1 MKRKKHPR
9 LRNGLGSI
17 KYLGSGRSN
26 PYAVYP
32 PEYRISDRGNMSYKR
47 ALCYVPDWYTGFAV
61 LVSFAAG
68 TYHPGD
74 EIDIARKAAGAPAA
88 PLDDLSRKI
97 LADYRLIQNHEIA
110 SPRLFEVWDEYME
123 QRFGP
128 HASKK
133 FSVATK
139 TQYTNARRFFAPLAD
154 KPIVE
159 ISLSDLQSI
168 IDTASEKYSRKYLQV
183 VVAAVSNVYTHAIN
197 HDLIQVNYP
206 RRIVIP
212 LSAKEPVSG
221 LPFDRDELRI
231 LWRKAR
237 EGDAFAQAL
246 VVHCYSGFRISAF
259 YDHFVVDLDRMVFE
273 GGVKTYRRPVP
284 ILPEIRPF
292 VHDPVYP
299 VSLYTVYKS
308 IHDFCRENGLRDHTS
323 HDCRHT
329 FKALLDRA
337 GVAPVAQRVLMGHSV
352 GQDVHDR
359 VYTHLDVEDLRRE
372 MSKIRIEF

>member
-17 KYLGSGRSN
+17 KYLGSGRAN

-68 TYHPGD
+68 TYRPGD

-110 SPRLFEVWDEYME
+110 APRLFEVWDEYIE

-128 HASKK
+128 HAPKK
-133 FSVATK
+133 YAPATK
-139 TQYTNARRFFAPLAD
+139 KQYTNARRFFAPLAD
-154 KPIVE
+154 RPISE
-159 ISLSDLQSI
+159 ISLTELQGV
-168 IDTASEKYSRKYLQV
+168 IDTASERYSRKYLEV
-183 VVAAVSNVYTHAIN
+183 ITAAASNVYSYAMDHGM
-197 HDLIQVNYP
+197 IQVNYP
-206 RRIVIP
+206 KRIKIP
-212 LSAKEPVSG
+212 IAAREAVSG
-221 LPFDRDELRI
+221 LPFSREELRI

-259 YDHFVVDLDRMVFE
+259 FDGFVVDLDRMVFE

-284 ILPEIRPF
+284 ILPEILPF

-299 VSLYTVYKS
+299 VPQRLIYTT
-308 IHDFCRENGLRDHTS
+308 IHDYCRENGLRDHTS

-337 GVAPVAQRVLMGHSV
+337 GVAPVAQRVLMGHAA
-352 GQDVHDR
+352 GQDIHDR